1 MNNEYI
7 DRIIL
12 AVESQIEGK
21 TQVDVKVVENLL
33 YALRDLNNRYMNK
46 IYHSESFDD
55 TQMNLMYYNE

>member
-1 MNNEYI
+1 MNHEYV

>member
-1 MNNEYI
+1 MNHEYI

-21 TQVDVKVVENLL
+21 TQVDVKVVETLL

-46 IYHSESFDD
+46 IYHSEPFDD